1 METGGI
7 SPRIAAIILAA
18 GKSTRMGTPKMVLP
32 WGERSVLGQVIFILT
47 TAGIHKIVV
56 VTGGHQEV
64 VAGEAGKYGAEPVF
78 NPDFDRGE
86 MLSSIQTGLR
96 ATARE
101 SQACLIALGDN
112 PQIELSVVV
121 AMLARF
127 KQTDEKSKILLP
139 SFQNRRGHPWIV
151 HKSLWEEILSLKPP
165 LTMRDF
171 FTAHAG
177 QIDYEVVNTE
187 SILKDLDTPQDYEMG
202 LPRA

>member
-1 METGGI
+1 METGNKHPQI
-7 SPRIAAIILAA
+7 PAIILAA

-32 WGERSVLGQVIFILT
+32 WGESSVLGHVIFTLS
-47 TAGIHKIVV
+47 TAGIQKIVV
-56 VTGGHQEV
+56 VTGGYQEI
-64 VAGEAGKYGAEPVF
+64 VAVEARKFGAEPVF

-96 ATARE
+96 ATATE

-127 KQTDEKSKILLP
+127 KQTDGKCKILLP
-139 SFQNRRGHPWIV
+139 SFRNRRGHPWIV
-151 HKSLWEEILSLKPP
+151 NKSLWEEILSLKPP
-165 LTMRDF
+165 QTMRDF

-187 SILKDLDTPQDYEMG
+187 SIFKDLDTPQDYEMG
-202 LPRA
+202 LPRN